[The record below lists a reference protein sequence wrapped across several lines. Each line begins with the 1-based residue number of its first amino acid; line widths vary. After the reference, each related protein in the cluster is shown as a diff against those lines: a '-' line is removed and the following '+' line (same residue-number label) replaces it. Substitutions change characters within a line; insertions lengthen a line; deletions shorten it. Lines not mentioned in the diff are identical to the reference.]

1 LAGLET
7 SLGDAW
13 KLPAEASRWKCA
25 GKDSLPESAHLA
37 LEDEEFKIMIPMY
50 AAAVISDHHDNAI
63 DPNSY
68 KAATE
73 CPLANK
79 WGTAMKEE
87 LDAISQH

>member
-13 KLPAEASRWKCA
+13 KLLAEASHWKCA

-37 LEDEEFKIMIPMY
+37 LQDEEFKVMIPMY
-50 AAAVISDHHDNAI
+50 AAAAISDHHDNAL
-63 DPNSY
+63 DPKSY

-73 CPLANK
+73 CLLANK